1 MEKTYRFLDHYAIAA
16 SLGILI
22 ALVAFSLSKPHPLY
36 LALGAI
42 AGVAALIGL
51 FELTCGYV
59 RVYRIDDES
68 FTSICLGRS
77 SLVASRGDVRRLVVE
92 SALIYSRLLL
102 VGDSGT
108 AGELEGPSYVINK
121 VANDLSAWWDLDI
134 EERQLV
140 PILPRASAQPH

>member
-22 ALVAFSLSKPHPLY
+22 ALIAFSLSRPRPLY
-36 LALGAI
+36 LALGAA
-42 AGVAALIGL
+42 AGIAALVGL
-51 FELTCGYV
+51 FELACGYV
-59 RVYRIDDES
+59 RVYKIDDES
-68 FTSICLGRS
+68 FTSICLGKSALIAGR
-77 SLVASRGDVRRLVVE
+77 ADVRRLVVE

-102 VGDSGT
+102 IGEAGT
-108 AGELEGPSYVINK
+108 AGKLEGPSYVIAK
-121 VANDLSAWWDLDI
+121 MANDLSAWWGVEL